1 MLVRIAVRTICLY
14 KKPILN
20 YLPMA
25 AQYDYCRNGGVRREP
40 TAAARHDGSLAR
52 VSLAGLAYK
61 GGLMKKV
68 GVVFLIMMGV
78 SPLVSGWTASNCED
92 MECKKLEMCEE
103 ERAITQKLLNDRK
116 AQCDSSGGVACQN
129 YERSMNNAE
138 TKRLLEKPCA
148 VLLREGYNPLKR

>member
-1 MLVRIAVRTICLY
+1 
-14 KKPILN
+14 
-20 YLPMA
+20 
-25 AQYDYCRNGGVRREP
+25 
-40 TAAARHDGSLAR
+40 
-52 VSLAGLAYK
+52 
-61 GGLMKKV
+61 MKKV
-68 GVVFLIMMGV
+68 VVVLLIMMWL
-78 SPLVSGWTASNCED
+78 SPLVNGWTASNCED